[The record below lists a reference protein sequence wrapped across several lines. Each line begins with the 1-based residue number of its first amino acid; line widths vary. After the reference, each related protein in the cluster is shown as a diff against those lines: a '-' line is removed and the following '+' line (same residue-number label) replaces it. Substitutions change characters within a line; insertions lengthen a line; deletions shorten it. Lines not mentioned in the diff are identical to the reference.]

1 MTGLLKSAKILMTL
15 MILLG
20 ASGFAAGQ
28 VPLGTRHYLYLSDQ
42 RIITLE
48 LVNEQKAILNYIS
61 LGDAF
66 EIIQAPGLLIFDSE
80 GHPFHGH
87 LIEVEEAADPNDR
100 FKVTELAQ
108 PRSYAGF
115 NIWGNYRLPAPA
127 QEAYFQV
134 GSRIVK
140 LEPLI
145 EEDFEWLAAK
155 IGKLDLSMEDGKEMV
170 LQAGFLQGH
179 GKLYTSGAPEVEEI
193 EGHFPDLELLQP
205 VLLSSP
211 QPALPSSFSDLPDPV
226 LIVLSARVSRSG
238 GLSELQVVRGVAPRL
253 DELALQ
259 TVRNSWT
266 FLPAISEGSIADAR
280 LTFNVVFR
288 RGPPVRPAGY
298 PARF

>member
-1 MTGLLKSAKILMTL
+1 MTGSLGSAKISMTL
-15 MILLG
+15 MILIG
-20 ASGFAAGQ
+20 ASGFAVGQ
-28 VPLGTRHYLYLSDQ
+28 VPSGTRHYFYLSDQ

-108 PRSYAGF
+108 PRSYAGY
-115 NIWGNYRLPAPA
+115 NIWGDFRLQRPA

-134 GSRIVK
+134 GSCIVK
-140 LEPLI
+140 LEPLL
-145 EEDFEWLAAK
+145 EEDFEWLAGK
-155 IGKLDLSMEDGKEMV
+155 IGDLDLSMEDGKQMV

-179 GKLYTSGAPEVEEI
+179 GTLYTSGAGEMEEV

-205 VLLSSP
+205 VLISGPRPL
-211 QPALPSSFSDLPDPV
+211 LPSSFSDLPDPV

-238 GLSELQVVRGVAPRL
+238 GLTELLVARGVEPRL
-253 DELALQ
+253 DDLALQ
-259 TVRNSWT
+259 TVQNSWT
-266 FLPAISEGSIADAR
+266 FLPAISKGEVAAAR

-288 RGPPVRPAGY
+288 RGEPEARPS
-298 PARF
+298 R